1 MNEKEGSIDR
11 HFSSFFIHSFIVLDD
26 LMRNNSIMLMLAH
39 GRVWLRK
46 NSSRLG
52 KSSVAIVYMFAKKFV
67 STMPTTSCAT

>member
-1 MNEKEGSIDR
+1 MKKKEALTDILLP
-11 HFSSFFIHSFIVLDD
+11 FLFIHSFIVLDD
-26 LMRNNSIMLMLAH
+26 LIRNNSIMLMLAH